1 MGCVVPILVR
11 LAAMSADGSARHRP
25 PLAPPSFRLALDQE
39 IAPVVRQMVV
49 PYIKGILSYLAQLFG
64 LGLQADS
71 PTGEKYSQRTWTVPW
86 PDFKK
91 MRFV

>member
-1 MGCVVPILVR
+1 MNGPERI
-11 LAAMSADGSARHRP
+11 
-25 PLAPPSFRLALDQE
+25 FRLCLPKTPSS
-39 IAPVVRQMVV
+39 PVVRQMVV